1 MKATV
6 IGFKK
11 FTGKDGRKWVQIG
24 CVYNDIN
31 AVGGAFASSVLAS
44 DENNL
49 SASLVPGEAYNLDF
63 DNRGG
68 LLGIE
73 KIVWVWRSAL

>member
-6 IGFKK
+6 VGFKK
-11 FTGKDGRKWVQIG
+11 FTGKDNRKWVQVG

-44 DENNL
+44 DEKNL
-49 SASLVPGEAYNLDF
+49 SASLVPGDVYNLDF
-63 DNRGG
+63 DNRGC

-73 KIVWVWRSAL
+73 KVKG

>member
-6 IGFKK
+6 VGFKK
-11 FTGKDGRKWVQIG
+11 FTGKDGRKWVQVG
-24 CVYNDIN
+24 CVYKDIN
-31 AVGGAFASSVLAS
+31 AVGGTFASSVLAS

-49 SASLVPGEAYNLDF
+49 SAALVPGHDYNLDF
-63 DNRGG
+63 DNRGD

-73 KIVWVWRSAL
+73 KIKE

>member
-6 IGFKK
+6 VGFKK

-31 AVGGAFASSVLAS
+31 AVGGAFASSVMAS

-49 SASLVPGEAYNLDF
+49 SAALKPGEIYNLDF
-63 DNRGG
+63 DNRGQ

-73 KIVWVWRSAL
+73 KTKD